1 MRSTRLAALLCL
13 LIGMAYGLAQS
24 EPAEGTARVHYTRP
38 DGVYDGWTL
47 HVWEDTSESVT
58 WETGLE
64 PTGTD
69 DFGAYWDVG
78 LQDGADLLGFIVHRG
93 EEKDPGPDGF
103 LDLTETREVWIVS
116 GDETV
121 YLTPPDPDAAP
132 LPGDLTTARAHWL
145 DRTTLVWD
153 AELPEGATV
162 ALTSALGGGL
172 ERTQTGVR
180 QPGPTPIAATT
191 FEVALTADPDGVS
204 EELKTKFP
212 HLAEYAVYKADL
224 GTDALANFVRGQLV
238 MTATGPDGT
247 LLGATGVQIPG
258 VLDDLYAEA
267 ARDEPLGVVWES
279 DAPSVR
285 VWAPT
290 AQSVK
295 LHLFPDAS
303 SEAEAVLETT
313 FDAATGIWN
322 VSGTPDWNSKYYL
335 FEAQVYAPTT
345 QQVETNLVTD
355 PYSLSLSMNST
366 RSQIINL
373 NDPALKPD
381 GWDALTKPPL
391 PETGDASVYE
401 LHLRDFSVSDESVPE
416 NLRGTYGA
424 FTQDSSGT
432 RHLRA
437 LAEAGLTYLHLLP
450 VFDIATIDE
459 NRANWRFPEGDLSNL
474 PPNSPVPQEAV
485 AAVQD
490 ADPFNWGYDP
500 FHFTVPE
507 GSYAAEPEGAGR
519 VREFREMVGGVNGL
533 GLRVVMDVVYNHT
546 SASGQNDK
554 SVLDK
559 IVPGYYHRL
568 NADGAVETSTC
579 CQNTAS
585 EHAMME
591 KLMVD
596 SLVTWARDYKVDGF
610 RFDLMGHHL
619 VSNMEAVRRALS
631 SLTPAED
638 GVDGSA
644 ILLYGEGWDFGE
656 VAGNARGVNATQR
669 NLAGT
674 GIGTFNDRLRDA
686 ARGGTP
692 FSGPQEQGFLT
703 GLFTDPN
710 GSAQGTDDETR
721 TRLLLA
727 ADQIR
732 VGLAGNLA
740 EYTFQNAAGET
751 VRGADVLY
759 GDAPAGYTRN
769 PKENVV
775 YVSAHDNETLFD
787 AVQLKAPEGLS
798 NTERVRMNNLGLS
811 LVALSQGTP
820 FFHAGDDLLRS
831 KSLDRNSYNSG
842 DLFNRLDFSYRT
854 NNWGVGLPPQT
865 ENEANWPLMSR
876 LLGTLPAPGEADIRR
891 SAEHLQELLRVR
903 GSSPLF
909 SFATAEQVQN
919 QLHFYNTGSEQVP
932 GVIVMHLT
940 NEADTDPEHRSVA
953 VVFNGTPDVQ
963 RLNVTELAGR
973 TMQLHPVQQNG
984 GDPLVRFSRLRPDGT
999 LLVPGRTAA
1008 VFVETD

>member
-1 MRSTRLAALLCL
+1 MRVTRLASLLCL
-13 LIGMAYGLAQS
+13 LMGMAYGFAQS
-24 EPAEGTARVHYTRP
+24 EPAEGTARVHYARP

-47 HVWEDTSESVT
+47 HVWEDASESVT

-64 PTGTD
+64 PTGSD
-69 DFGAYWDVG
+69 DFGVYWDVG
-78 LQDGADLLGFIVHRG
+78 VQDGGDLLGFIVHKG
-93 EEKDPGPDGF
+93 DEKDPGPDGF
-103 LDLTETREVWIVS
+103 LDLTEAREAWLVS

-121 YLTPPDPDAAP
+121 YLTPPDPSTAP

-153 AELPEGATV
+153 AELPEGAEVT
-162 ALTSALGGGL
+162 LTSALGGGL
-172 ERTQTGVR
+172 ERTDTGVR
-180 QPGPTPIAATT
+180 QPGPMPIAATT
-191 FEVALTADPDGVS
+191 FQVELNADPAGLDGERS
-204 EELKTKFP
+204 EKFP
-212 HLAEYAVYKADL
+212 YLAGYTVYRPDL
-224 GTDALANFVRGQLV
+224 GADAVANFVRGQLV
-238 MTATGPDGT
+238 VSATDADGT
-247 LLGATGVQIPG
+247 LLDATAVQLPG
-258 VLDDLYAEA
+258 ILDDLYAEA
-267 ARDEPLGVVWES
+267 ARDEPLGVVWEG

-295 LHLFPDAS
+295 LHLFPDAAG
-303 SEAEAVLETT
+303 EAEAVLDTT
-313 FDAATGIWN
+313 FDAETGVWN
-322 VSGTPDWNSKYYL
+322 VAGTPDWNGKYYL
-335 FEAQVYAPTT
+335 FEVQVYAPTT
-345 QQVETNLVTD
+345 QRVETNLVTD
-355 PYSLSLSMNST
+355 PYSLSLSTNST
-366 RSQIINL
+366 RSQIVNL
-373 NDPALKPD
+373 NDPALKPAA
-381 GWDALTKPPL
+381 WDSLVKPPL

-424 FTQDSSGT
+424 FTQDSDGT

-437 LAEAGLTYLHLLP
+437 LAEAGLTHLHLLP

-459 NRANWRFPEGDLSNL
+459 NKANWQFPGGDLSNL
-474 PPNSPVPQEAV
+474 PPNSPLPQEAV

-619 VSNMEAVRRALS
+619 VSNMAAVRRALS
-631 SLTPAED
+631 SLTPAQD
-638 GVDGSA
+638 GVSGPD

-674 GIGTFNDRLRDA
+674 GVGTFNDRLRDA

-703 GLFTDPN
+703 GLATDPN
-710 GSAQGTDDETR
+710 GSAQGTDDEVR
-721 TRLLLA
+721 ARLLQA

-740 EYTFQNAAGET
+740 DYTFQNAAGET

-759 GDAPAGYTRN
+759 GDAPAGYTRS

-787 AVQLKAPEGLS
+787 AVQLKASENLS
-798 NTERVRMNNLGLS
+798 NAGRVRMNNLGLS

-854 NNWGVGLPPQT
+854 NNWGAGLPPGA

-891 SAEHLQELLRVR
+891 SAEHLREMLGVR
-903 GSSPLF
+903 RSSPLF
-909 SFATAEQVQN
+909 SLATAEQVQN
-919 QLHFYNTGSEQVP
+919 SLHFYNTGPEQIP
-932 GVIVMHLT
+932 GVLVMHLT
-940 NEADTDPEHRSVA
+940 DEADTDPEHGSIA

-963 RLNVTELAGR
+963 RLNVSELAGR
-973 TMQLHPVQQNG
+973 TMRLHPVQQNG

-1008 VFVETD
+1008 VFVELD

>member
-1 MRSTRLAALLCL
+1 MRAMRLAALLCL
-13 LIGMAYGLAQS
+13 LMGMAYGLAQD
-24 EPAEGTARVHYTRP
+24 EPAEGTARVHYSRP

-47 HVWEDTSESVT
+47 HVWEDSSESVT
-58 WETGLE
+58 WEMGLE

-69 DFGAYWDVG
+69 DFGVYWDVS
-78 LQDGADLLGFIVHRG
+78 LQDGGEQLGFIVHRG
-93 EEKDPGPDGF
+93 DEKDPGPDGF
-103 LDLTETREVWIVS
+103 LDLTEAREVWIVS

-132 LPGDLTTARAHWL
+132 LPGDLTKTRAHWL
-145 DRTTLVWD
+145 DQTTLVWD
-153 AELPEGATV
+153 ADLPEGAEVT
-162 ALTSALGGGL
+162 LTSALGGGL
-172 ERTQTGVR
+172 ELSEDGVQ
-180 QPGPTPIAATT
+180 QPGPTPTAMTT
-191 FEVALTADPDGVS
+191 FEVALTADPAGLGD
-204 EELKTKFP
+204 ELSTKFP
-212 HLAEYAVYKADL
+212 HLAGYGVYRTDL
-224 GTDALANFVRGQLV
+224 GADALANFVRGQLV
-238 MTATGPDGT
+238 MTATGPDGA
-247 LLGATGVQIPG
+247 LLDATGVQIPG
-258 VLDDLYAEA
+258 VLDDLYAGA
-267 ARDEPLGVVWES
+267 ARDEPLGVVWEN

-295 LHLFPDAS
+295 LHLFPDGT
-303 SEAEAVLETT
+303 SEAEAVLDTT
-313 FDAATGIWN
+313 FDAETGIWS
-322 VSGTPDWNSKYYL
+322 VAGMPDWNGKYYL
-335 FEAQVYAPTT
+335 LEVQVYAPTT
-345 QQVETNLVTD
+345 QRVETNLVTD
-355 PYSLSLSMNST
+355 PYSLSLSTNST
-366 RSQIINL
+366 RSQIVNL
-373 NDPALKPD
+373 DDPALKPG
-381 GWDALTKPPL
+381 GWDALAKPPL

-401 LHLRDFSVSDESVPE
+401 LHLRDFSVSDETVPE
-416 NLRGTYGA
+416 PLRGTYGA
-424 FTQDSSGT
+424 FTQNSDGT

-437 LAEAGLTYLHLLP
+437 LAEAGLTHLHLLP

-459 NRANWRFPEGDLSNL
+459 NRANWRFPEGDLSTL

-507 GSYAAEPEGAGR
+507 GSYAAEPEGAAR
-519 VREFREMVGGVNGL
+519 IREFREMVEGVNGL

-546 SASGQNDK
+546 SASGQTDR

-619 VSNMEAVRRALS
+619 VSNMAAVKRALS
-631 SLTPAED
+631 SLTPAKD

-692 FSGPQEQGFLT
+692 FSGPQEQGFIT

-710 GSAQGTDDETR
+710 GSAQGTDDEVR

-740 EYTFQNAAGET
+740 DYTFQNAAGET

-759 GDAPAGYTRN
+759 GDAPAGYTQS
-769 PKENVV
+769 PKENIV

-787 AVQLKAPEGLS
+787 AVQLKAPENLS
-798 NTERVRMNNLGLS
+798 NAERVRMNNLGLS

-842 DLFNRLDFSYRT
+842 DWFNQLDFSYRT
-854 NNWGVGLPPQT
+854 NNWGVGLPPGA

-876 LLGTLPAPGEADIRR
+876 LLGTLPAPGETDIRR
-891 SAEHLQELLRVR
+891 SAEHLRELLRVR

-909 SFATAEQVQN
+909 SLATAKQVQN
-919 QLHFYNTGSEQVP
+919 SLHFYNTGPEQVP

-940 NEADTDPEHRSVA
+940 DEADTDPEHRSVA

-963 RLNVTELAGR
+963 RLNVSELAGR
-973 TMQLHPVQQNG
+973 TMRLHPVQQNG